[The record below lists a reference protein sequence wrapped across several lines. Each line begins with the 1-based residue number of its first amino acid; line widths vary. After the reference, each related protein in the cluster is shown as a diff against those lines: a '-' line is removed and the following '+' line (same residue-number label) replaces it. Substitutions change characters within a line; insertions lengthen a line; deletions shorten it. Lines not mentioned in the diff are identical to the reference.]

1 MASVGVK
8 ECKEGCGKL
17 LIYDSSLPKPPFAEA
32 DSGIHHTYKRCAE
45 LLKENKNKNKK
56 KLGSSMASSP

>member
-45 LLKENKNKNKK
+45 VLESKSRNKNKK
-56 KLGSSMASSP
+56 S